1 MCIRDR
7 LNREYLKDASE
18 RKLNGQSL
26 TLTGRT
32 GIRFYAKFLFI
43 KYEKILTSYTY
54 TKTWVY
60 NNWDKIYD
68 YWEKTTG
75 GKLDESNAA
84 QAISAYIQAHPAV
97 NEVSNTAVLED
108 RDYLSRYERSWNS
121 GGITPYSLD
130 PENGAPQSLQTNAYP
145 TANPELTED
154 GKLFVYLSDSGS
166 TDVTKT
172 VASWGLHNGFSYT
185 CLLYTSLRGC
195 WGGSRCRFNFRSRA
209 VAVSYTHLVS
219 ILLPVEY

>member
-1 MCIRDR
+1 MYNGVLQEWDDSVDDEYVTDYLTTLRLYAYINAFGGLGFDYSVIAFKIGVFGEIALDNQNTW

-130 PENGAPQSLQTNAYP
+130 PENGAPKSLQTNAYP
-145 TANPELTED
+145 TANP
-154 GKLFVYLSDSGS
+154 S
-166 TDVTKT
+166 
-172 VASWGLHNGFSYT
+172 
-185 CLLYTSLRGC
+185 
-195 WGGSRCRFNFRSRA
+195 
-209 VAVSYTHLVS
+209 
-219 ILLPVEY
+219 